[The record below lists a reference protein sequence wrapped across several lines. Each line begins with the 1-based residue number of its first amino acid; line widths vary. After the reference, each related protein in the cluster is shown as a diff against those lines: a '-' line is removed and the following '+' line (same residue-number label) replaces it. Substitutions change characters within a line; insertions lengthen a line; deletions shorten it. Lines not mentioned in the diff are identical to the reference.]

1 MIMLFNTF
9 VELKVHRS
17 VHSILPLP
25 GRVGH
30 TMQGDGLPHNQVL
43 AFPIYLLDSGLE
55 KTTYASDPIT
65 DWITV
70 VPAGARAVLPSLPSS
85 QGWQILAHFGL
96 G

>member
-30 TMQGDGLPHNQVL
+30 TMRGDGLPYNQVL

-55 KTTYASDPIT
+55 KTTYASDMLIKSRKC
-65 DWITV
+65 V
-70 VPAGARAVLPSLPSS
+70 RS
-85 QGWQILAHFGL
+85 HY
-96 G
+96 